1 MDRRPDRINTA
12 PFSNSSGVVWIQV
25 LMGPKSIQVP
35 LLNKV
40 MLARKENC
48 SQNVRRLS
56 EFEGLTE
63 KLYFIVE
70 FSTRQ
75 LKYYTL

>member
-1 MDRRPDRINTA
+1 MDGRPDRINTA

-40 MLARKENC
+40 
-48 SQNVRRLS
+48 NVC
-56 EFEGLTE
+56 
-63 KLYFIVE
+63 
-70 FSTRQ
+70 
-75 LKYYTL
+75 